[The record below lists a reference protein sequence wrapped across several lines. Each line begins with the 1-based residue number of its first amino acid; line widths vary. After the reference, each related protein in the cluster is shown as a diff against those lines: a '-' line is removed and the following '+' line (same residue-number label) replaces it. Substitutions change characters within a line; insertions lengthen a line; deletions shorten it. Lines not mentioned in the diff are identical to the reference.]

1 MAKVGDARS
10 QLLDDFNKIASDTET
25 LLREIAA
32 VPGDKASALRAA
44 VQENLSTAR
53 KRVRELQGLAY
64 ERGSAAIEAT
74 DDYVHENPWML
85 IGLAAGVGFLL
96 GLTVRRD

>member
-1 MAKVGDARS
+1 MAKVQDARS
-10 QLLDDFNKIASDTET
+10 QLLDDFNKVASDTES
-25 LLREIAA
+25 LLRAIAS
-32 VPGDKASALRAA
+32 VPGDKASALRAT
-44 VQENLSTAR
+44 VEDNLASAR
-53 KRVRELQGLAY
+53 QRVRELQGLAY
-64 ERGSAAIEAT
+64 ERGSAALEAT